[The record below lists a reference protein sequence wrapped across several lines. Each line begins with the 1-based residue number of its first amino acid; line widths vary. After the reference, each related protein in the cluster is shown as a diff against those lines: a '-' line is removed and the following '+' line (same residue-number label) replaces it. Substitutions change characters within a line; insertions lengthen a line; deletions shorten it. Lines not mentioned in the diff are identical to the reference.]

1 MSNFLSLLLLL
12 LLLLGGSQNTNISN
26 NLNVK
31 NQPNQVQVERT
42 NQNQNQNQNQESNF
56 EPTAG
61 NRYYIRVILE
71 GIGEDR
77 ATSVPKVRLDGNYY
91 CEDGTSGGLRARNV
105 RSFDVTSF
113 TIDCQNPYVE
123 LYINH
128 WLSRYVQLTSTDRN
142 NPQDVF
148 FKGGDV
154 NRDNLIDDSDLLGI
168 LFNFNRNTSTEREL
182 YDVNLDGSVNDEDL
196 KIVNRNF
203 GMRGEKR
210 QFSQNT
216 SYYLRIR
223 LNNVPQT
230 FPTQTLT
237 VNVLCDAYPT
247 TTTFNI
253 SNSTE
258 NITIN
263 LPNQCQN
270 PTAILSLPH
279 FLTKRTNLNSTD
291 PNNPQIVS
299 LINGDTDGNN
309 KIDDVDLLNILFKF
323 GNESSW
329 QDNPRVDLNFDNV
342 VNEQDQ
348 NIVLENFGMEGDR

>member
-1 MSNFLSLLLLL
+1 LNLLLLL

-26 NLNVK
+26 NLNIK
-31 NQPNQVQVERT
+31 TQPNQVQVERT

-56 EPTAG
+56 EPASG

-77 ATSVPKVRLDGNYY
+77 ATSVPEVRLDGNYY
-91 CEDGTSGGLRARNV
+91 CEDGTYVGLQARNV
-105 RSFDVTSF
+105 RLFDVTSF

-123 LYINH
+123 IYINH

-168 LFNFNRNTSTEREL
+168 LFNLNNRNNSTEREL
-182 YDVNLDGSVNDEDL
+182 YDVNLDGLVNDEDL
-196 KIVNRNF
+196 RIVNSNF
-203 GMRGEKR
+203 GMRGEQR

-223 LNNVPQT
+223 LNNVPQA

-237 VNVLCDAYPT
+237 VNVLCNAYPT

-258 NITIN
+258 NIKIN

-279 FLTKRTNLNSTD
+279 FLTKRTSLTSTD
-291 PNNPQIVS
+291 SNNPQIVS

-309 KIDDVDLLNILFKF
+309 KIDDADLLNILFKF
-323 GNESSW
+323 GNQSSW
-329 QDNPRVDLNFDNV
+329 QNNPRVDLNFDNT

-348 NIVLENFGMEGDR
+348 DIVLGNFGMEGDR

>member
-1 MSNFLSLLLLL
+1 MKNKKFLAILILLLIFSIPKNNFAAGDPTPWYKKFINLVNYSVSEYNRGRIDLPSVFWFIKNLSDSIEIIDNIYINQIIDPRSSYKIKFSTSISYSIPWEKISYIEVVLWNFDRMGPDVGCYNNIPLNFKVNEEMWKNGEIEIYNFIEGRYCRLDQEENPPRSIPPLKQRNYLL
-12 LLLLGGSQNTNISN
+12 VKIYHHSENILPHTIFLISN
-26 NLNVK
+26 
-31 NQPNQVQVERT
+31 P
-42 NQNQNQNQNQESNF
+42 
-56 EPTAG
+56 
-61 NRYYIRVILE
+61 
-71 GIGEDR
+71 
-77 ATSVPKVRLDGNYY
+77 
-91 CEDGTSGGLRARNV
+91 
-105 RSFDVTSF
+105 
-113 TIDCQNPYVE
+113 
-123 LYINH
+123 
-128 WLSRYVQLTSTDRN
+128 
-142 NPQDVF
+142 
-148 FKGGDV
+148 FK
-154 NRDNLIDDSDLLGI
+154 
-168 LFNFNRNTSTEREL
+168 
-182 YDVNLDGSVNDEDL
+182 
-196 KIVNRNF
+196 
-203 GMRGEKR
+203 
-210 QFSQNT
+210 FSQNT

-237 VNVLCDAYPT
+237 VNVLCDAYTT

-279 FLTKRTNLNSTD
+279 FLTKRINLISTD
-291 PNNPQIVS
+291 SNNPQIIS

-309 KIDDVDLLNILFKF
+309 KIDDADLLNILFKF

-329 QDNPRVDLNFDNV
+329 QNNPRVDLNFDNT

>member
-168 LFNFNRNTSTEREL
+168 LFNFNRNTSTER
-182 YDVNLDGSVNDEDL
+182 NN
-196 KIVNRNF
+196 
-203 GMRGEKR
+203 
-210 QFSQNT
+210 
-216 SYYLRIR
+216 LRIIWI
-223 LNNVPQT
+223 
-230 FPTQTLT
+230 
-237 VNVLCDAYPT
+237 C
-247 TTTFNI
+247 
-253 SNSTE
+253 
-258 NITIN
+258 
-263 LPNQCQN
+263 
-270 PTAILSLPH
+270 
-279 FLTKRTNLNSTD
+279 
-291 PNNPQIVS
+291 
-299 LINGDTDGNN
+299 
-309 KIDDVDLLNILFKF
+309 
-323 GNESSW
+323 
-329 QDNPRVDLNFDNV
+329 
-342 VNEQDQ
+342 
-348 NIVLENFGMEGDR
+348 